1 MTAPSADAARA
12 AGAARSVGATADVG
26 AAAGTGATPPVDVVL
41 AALADPVRRRLL
53 EHLGHDERP
62 AGDLVAAAREE
73 FGISQPATSQHL
85 RVLREAGV
93 VSVRADGPRRLYR
106 VDARALGV
114 VEAWLS
120 GFLDPF
126 AQPLDALATELARG
140 RRRRAAAEDV
150 SASA

>member
-1 MTAPSADAARA
+1 MSASR
-12 AGAARSVGATADVG
+12 
-26 AAAGTGATPPVDVVL
+26 VDLVL

-53 EHLGHDERP
+53 EQLAGDERA
-62 AGDLVAAAREE
+62 AGELVTVSRDE

-93 VSVRADGPRRLYR
+93 VVVRADGPRRLYR
-106 VDARALGV
+106 VEAQALSV
-114 VEAWLS
+114 VEDWLA

-140 RRRRAAAEDV
+140 RRERRDGRSAARWPGSTAAGDQD
-150 SASA
+150 AGTRGA

>member
-1 MTAPSADAARA
+1 MSAAR
-12 AGAARSVGATADVG
+12 
-26 AAAGTGATPPVDVVL
+26 VDLVL

-53 EHLGHDERP
+53 EQLAGDERA
-62 AGDLVAAAREE
+62 AGELVTVARDE

-93 VSVRADGPRRLYR
+93 VVVRADGPRRLYR
-106 VDARALGV
+106 VEAQALSV
-114 VEAWLS
+114 VEDWLA

-140 RRRRAAAEDV
+140 RRGRRDGR
-150 SASA
+150 SATGWPGSSPAQGDQDAGSLGA